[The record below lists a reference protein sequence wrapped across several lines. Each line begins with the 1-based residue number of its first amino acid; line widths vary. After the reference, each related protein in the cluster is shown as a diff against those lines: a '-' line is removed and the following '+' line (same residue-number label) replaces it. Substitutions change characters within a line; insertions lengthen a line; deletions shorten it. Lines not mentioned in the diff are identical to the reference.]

1 MGLDALWHT
10 AYSKTRDLTCVS
22 CIGWQILT
30 HCPTREPQTNSS
42 ISSVIRVLMLNM
54 YALMGCS
61 TCIRTHLE
69 IPLFPQSLGGHEGF
83 HTNSIYSPGH
93 SPTEPSLI
101 PFKSVLNPSSHHL
114 GSAKRGW
121 WLFLIALMNAV
132 SSDGNHL
139 TPLSPFPQK
148 SRERNRLT
156 VGSRGSSPELTGPT
170 N

>member
-1 MGLDALWHT
+1 MSPALAGRFLPT
-10 AYSKTRDLTCVS
+10 APLGK
-22 CIGWQILT
+22 
-30 HCPTREPQTNSS
+30 HQTNSS

-54 YALMGCS
+54 YVLMGCS
-61 TCIRTHLE
+61 TCIRKHLE
-69 IPLFPQSLGGHEGF
+69 ILRCPQSLEGHEVF

-93 SPTEPSLI
+93 SSTEPSLI
-101 PFKSVLNPSSHHL
+101 PSKSVLNPSSHHL

-132 SSDGNHL
+132 SSDVNHL
-139 TPLSPFPQK
+139 MPLSPFPQK
-148 SRERNRLT
+148 SRERNRLA